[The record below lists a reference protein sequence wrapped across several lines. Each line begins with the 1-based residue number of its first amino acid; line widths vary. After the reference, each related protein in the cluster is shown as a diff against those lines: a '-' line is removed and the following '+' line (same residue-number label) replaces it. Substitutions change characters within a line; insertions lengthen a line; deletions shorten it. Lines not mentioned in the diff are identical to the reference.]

1 MLAPTWQARCQ
12 LSPAFDTDFKRA
24 RVVLRAVEFARCLC
38 TPGALGFE
46 WAGDRA
52 NTLTKSLDERELHAI
67 LGPVLGWVVPEK
79 EQRVGKRKA
88 PRRERCAYRPPDA
101 LRRRP

>member
-1 MLAPTWQARCQ
+1 M
-12 LSPAFDTDFKRA
+12 
-24 RVVLRAVEFARCLC
+24 RAVELARCLC

-52 NTLTKSLDERELHAI
+52 NTLTKSLDERELRAI

-79 EQRVGKRKA
+79 EQRVGKRKVQ
-88 PRRERCAYRPPDA
+88 RRERCAHAPTARPMPSAVGRDA
-101 LRRRP
+101 TRRPEA